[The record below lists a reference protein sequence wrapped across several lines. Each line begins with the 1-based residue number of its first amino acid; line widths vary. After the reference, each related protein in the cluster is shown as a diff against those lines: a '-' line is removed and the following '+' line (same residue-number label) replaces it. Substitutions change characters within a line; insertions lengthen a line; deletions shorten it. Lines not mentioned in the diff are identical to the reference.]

1 MNKTVTT
8 TLFSAIFLAG
18 LFAAPASATVIKGD
32 SVHDLHVLIE
42 ADLKKIRNG
51 KNGVGSFKRYFGDIS
66 VENEAALQAVLD
78 KAGVER
84 PNENQTVI
92 D

>member
-1 MNKTVTT
+1 MNKTITT
-8 TLFSAIFLAG
+8 TLFSAILLAG
-18 LFAAPASATVIKGD
+18 LFAAPASAMIIKGD
-32 SVHDLHVLIE
+32 SVHDLHALIE
-42 ADLKKIRNG
+42 ADLKKISNRE
-51 KNGVGSFKRYFGDIS
+51 NGVGSFKRYFGDIS

-84 PNENQTVI
+84 PNENRMVI